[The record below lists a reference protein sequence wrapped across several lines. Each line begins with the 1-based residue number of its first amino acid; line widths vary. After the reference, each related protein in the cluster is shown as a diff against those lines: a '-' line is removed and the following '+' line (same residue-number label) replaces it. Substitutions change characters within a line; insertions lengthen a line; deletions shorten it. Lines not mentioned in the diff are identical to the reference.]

1 MRLAALVVVCGL
13 IVGQD
18 GRGAALQGADSV
30 QKTPDTGSVLSA
42 LSRRSTGEFPEE
54 DPSTCFSLRENEEQ
68 RQLLCN
74 DRRSKFNFNPFGL
87 RFGKR
92 YNGYIYRRAVQRART
107 RKLTP
112 LSLFS
117 RELEVPT

>member
-18 GRGAALQGADSV
+18 GGRVRAALPGFDSA
-30 QKTPDTGSVLSA
+30 QRKRATGSVLSA
-42 LSRRSTGEFPEE
+42 LTRRTTGEFLLE
-54 DPSTCFSLRENEEQ
+54 DANPCFSLRENEEQ

-74 DRRSKFNFNPFGL
+74 DRRSQFNFNPFGL

-92 YNGYIYRRAVQRART
+92 YTYRRAVKRGRT
-107 RKLTP
+107 NTRSA
-112 LSLFS
+112 LSLRPSVYS
-117 RELEVPT
+117 R